1 MNSTESFIDVKNVGR
16 TYTDTDG
23 NGVTALSKVNLQI
36 DEGEFVT
43 LIGPSGCGKTTL
55 LRLIAGLDAP
65 QAGEVYVDGKIV
77 TEPSHERGFIFQA
90 PTLFPWATVAENVAI
105 GLKARGVFARGA
117 GDVGVESARKT
128 TNEKIQKYIDLIGL
142 TGFENSYP
150 HEISG
155 GMAQRAAIIRALINE
170 SRVLLLDEPLGAL
183 DAFKRMELQDQ
194 LLEIHARTKSTFVMV
209 THDVDEAVYLSG
221 RIVVMTP
228 RPGKI
233 VEIINVPEHIR
244 KDRNSAEFT
253 AMRKKVLEALQLVS
267 KTTEDGNIDGIEYA
281 I

>member
-1 MNSTESFIDVKNVGR
+1 MSFIDIKNIER

-55 LRLIAGLDAP
+55 LRLIAGLDLP
-65 QAGEVYVDGKIV
+65 QAGEICVDGLPV
-77 TEPSHERGFIFQA
+77 TQPSHERGFIFQS
-90 PTLFPWATVAENVAI
+90 PTLFPWATVRENVAT
-105 GLKARGVFARGA
+105 GLKARGVF
-117 GDVGVESARKT
+117 DKKKDQ
-128 TNEKIQKYIDLIGL
+128 EKVQKYIDLIGL

-183 DAFKRMELQDQ
+183 DAFKRMELQEQ

-228 RPGKI
+228 RPGRI
-233 VEIINVPEHIR
+233 VSIIDVPAHIR
-244 KDRNSAEFT
+244 TDRNSTDFT
-253 AMRKKVLEALQLVS
+253 SMRKKVLEALQLFS
-267 KTTEDGNIDGIEYA
+267 TGSDIEYS